1 MEGSQNCPFPNDGP
15 CYYRGSNG
23 TCTRK
28 PTVECLKP
36 YRDGL
41 KVNEDAKFLREC
53 ATLFRASDPNRA
65 ARLDEI
71 AGRVK

>member
-1 MEGSQNCPFPNDGP
+1 MNCPFTDDGP

-28 PTVECLKP
+28 PAVECLKP

-41 KVNEDAKFLREC
+41 KSRADAEVFEGVRGAVPDERPG
-53 ATLFRASDPNRA
+53 AGEAPRADSEENMT
-65 ARLDEI
+65 
-71 AGRVK
+71 